1 MTAFLP
7 TITRRDSALPAH
19 DDPLAQASLC
29 SSCPK
34 LCRPTC
40 PVSAATGRESVAP
53 WRISAAVVRGVESGW
68 SEAWGAESLVQVA
81 SCTGCLACA
90 QPCLPGT
97 NLPEESR
104 AARAAAAS
112 AGALLPAAARVRAR
126 IAATGS
132 PRPAATGS
140 ARPPTA
146 RPATDP
152 PVGTVLW
159 LGCPAR
165 RDGAVRDAA
174 LALFAAAGEPVR
186 CDDDE
191 PCCGAVA
198 LDLGLADEARALATD
213 AADHLAGAERVVV
226 ASPSCARMM
235 RDEWPRLG
243 LAAPPVVTAPEW
255 LASADLTYD
264 DAGPLAWHAPCT
276 LTRALGVVDQPLA
289 VLRAMSSDVREP
301 LATGLDTRCSGA
313 GMAYGLVDPAG
324 SAAVAAVR
332 TQELAALDA
341 PVVTACPSAAR
352 ALGGTDL
359 LVLAARQVRR

>member
-1 MTAFLP
+1 VTAFLP
-7 TITRRDSALPAH
+7 TITRRDPAVPAH

-29 SSCPK
+29 STCPK

-53 WRISAAVVRGVESGW
+53 WRISGAVARGVTSDW
-68 SEAWGAESLVQVA
+68 SAEWAAESLVQVA

-112 AGALLPAAARVRAR
+112 AGAVLPAAQRIRAR

-140 ARPPTA
+140 ARPPA
-146 RPATDP
+146 RPTIDP

-186 CDDDE
+186 CDDGE

-198 LDLGLADEARALATD
+198 LDLGLADEARALATN
-213 AADHLAGAERVVV
+213 AAAHLAGAERVVV

-243 LAAPPVVTAPEW
+243 LAAPPVVTGPEW
-255 LASADLTYD
+255 LASAAFAYN
-264 DAGPLAWHAPCT
+264 DAGPLAWHAPCA
-276 LTRALGVVDQPLA
+276 LTRALGVVDEPLA
-289 VLRAMSSDVREP
+289 VLHAMSTDVREP

-324 SAAVAAVR
+324 SAAVAAAR
-332 TQELAALDA
+332 TQELAVLDA

-359 LVLAARQVRR
+359 LVLAARLVRR